1 MFDRTRDPEYQRKL
15 AEARAADVRRTMER
29 EQQAEALEHPGADRR
44 RWLPRLLL
52 LVLVVAL
59 VYVYV
64 MSAGEVTGA
73 S

>member
-29 EQQAEALEHPGADRR
+29 EQQAEALEHPGVGRR

-52 LVLVVAL
+52 LILVVAL

-64 MSAGEVTGA
+64 MSAGEGAGA